1 MTMPFSL
8 PEGFKLVQLA
18 APQTTNTAV
27 VTDTVSLKTAHKAW
41 FVFEFTQAVSDLTT
55 IVFRQTTDVAG
66 ATGATIAAS
75 RVWQNGNT
83 ASSDT
88 LVAGTSG
95 TGVTLGSGALNQQ
108 VVAEFD
114 PALFTEGYDCINGT
128 VAASSQATNF
138 VSVTGYIA
146 TRFPQA
152 TPPTVITD

>member
-8 PEGFKLVQLA
+8 PEGFKIVQLA
-18 APQTTNTAV
+18 APVTTNAAV
-27 VTDTVSLKTAHKAW
+27 VTDTISLKTAHKAW
-41 FVFEFTQAVSDLTT
+41 LVFDFTQAVSDTGV

-66 ATGATIAAS
+66 ATGAVMTAS
-75 RVWQNGNT
+75 RVWQNNNT
-83 ASSDT
+83 AATDT

-95 TGVTLGSGALNQQ
+95 TGVTLGSGALNMQ

-128 VAASSQATNF
+128 VAASSQSTNF

-146 TRFPQA
+146 TRYPQA
-152 TPPTVITD
+152 TPPAVITD